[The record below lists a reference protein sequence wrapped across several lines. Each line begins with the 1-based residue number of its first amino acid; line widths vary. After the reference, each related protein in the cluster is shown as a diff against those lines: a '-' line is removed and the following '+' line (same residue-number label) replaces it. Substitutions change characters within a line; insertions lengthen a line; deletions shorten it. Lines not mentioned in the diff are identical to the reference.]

1 MSRAGATGKSDAL
14 PPAVVF
20 GLDSAGLEVCRAL
33 GRRGVPVIGLDTR
46 TSIAAASRYCKARL
60 CADPR
65 RAPEQLLRELLTLAG
80 ELADRPVL
88 MPLSDDWVVFMA
100 NHRGELAKHYRF
112 VQPAPELLLQLV
124 DKCEI
129 HELARQHGLDIP
141 RQLTVEQPA
150 DLARVEGEVGFPC
163 LLKPART
170 QDWRQPE
177 ARAALNSEKVLFARD
192 AAALQETYRRAAPF
206 AVRHVAQ
213 EFLAGP
219 DRDNYYVSAYIDQS
233 GRLRA
238 AFVHRKLIMRPPG
251 RGIGVLIESIRRDE
265 LTAQTARLL
274 LAIGHRGLAGL
285 EFKLDQRDGRY
296 KLLDFNPRWGQ
307 GDSLAAN
314 CGMDLAWL
322 YYCDCLGRE
331 AQVPAEYPQ
340 GVKWLQLR
348 PFLAAI
354 RSARRERKESIWR
367 NLWALRGPLH
377 HSVFAWD
384 DLGPA
389 RWMVWDMLTARF
401 KGRRGRIACRA
412 TGPGR
417 DEEA

>member
-1 MSRAGATGKSDAL
+1 M
-14 PPAVVF
+14 VF

-46 TSIAAASRYCKARL
+46 ASIAAASRYCRARL

-65 RAPEQLLRELLTLAG
+65 RTPEQLLAELLKLAE
-80 ELADRPVL
+80 ELGDRPVL

-112 VQPAPELLLQLV
+112 VQSAPELLLQLV
-124 DKCEI
+124 DKGGI
-129 HELARQHGLDIP
+129 HELARQHGIEAP
-141 RQLTVEQPA
+141 RQLSVEQEA

-177 ARAALNSEKVLFARD
+177 ARAALNSEKVLFAGD
-192 AAALQETYRRAAPF
+192 AAALQQAYRRAAPF
-206 AVRHVAQ
+206 ATRHIAQ

-219 DRDNYYVSAYIDQS
+219 DRDNYYVSAYLDQS

-251 RGIGVLIESIRRDE
+251 RGIGVLIESVHQEE
-265 LTAQTARLL
+265 LAARAGEFL
-274 LAIGHRGLAGL
+274 LAMGFRGIAGM
-285 EFKLDQRDGRY
+285 EFKLDRRDGHF

-314 CGMDLAWL
+314 CGIDITWL
-322 YYCDCLGRE
+322 YYCDCVGLTPE
-331 AQVPAEYPQ
+331 ASGSYPA
-340 GVKWLQLR
+340 GVKWVQLR

-354 RSARRERKESIWR
+354 RAARRERKESIWR

-389 RWMVWDMLTARF
+389 RWMVWDLLTARF
-401 KGRRGRIACRA
+401 KGRRGRIACSA
-412 TGPGR
+412 TGPDR